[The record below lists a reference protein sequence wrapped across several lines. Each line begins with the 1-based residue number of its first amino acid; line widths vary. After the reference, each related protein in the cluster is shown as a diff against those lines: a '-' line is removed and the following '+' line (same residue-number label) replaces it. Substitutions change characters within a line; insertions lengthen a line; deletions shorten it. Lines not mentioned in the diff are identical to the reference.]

1 MGVALSVGLRYLR
14 AKRESTLAMITLVA
28 VGGVTLGVGA
38 LLTVLA
44 ITSGF
49 QQAFR
54 DKVLG
59 VNAHVLVL
67 KYGVDFT
74 EYGRVVKTAR
84 SMPEVAGAAPFVIQE
99 MMLAKG
105 ERLASVLVKGI
116 DVRQART
123 VMSVADQVVAGNF
136 DDLLPSDARAA
147 DGGTAGRDDPATEGA
162 HRASRDFAAD
172 ASDPPRGAS
181 GDTRTNVGSI
191 IDALNTPLPDARA
204 EATPANS
211 RAASLN
217 HGAQGP
223 AALEHSAPVGG
234 GSASASPPTPEAAS
248 LELGALLEEP
258 ALPDDEAEEALLGE
272 LVASQ
277 ATLNTA
283 AIAALPGVI
292 VGKTLA
298 EELGLAIGD
307 QVRIISPLSSLDS
320 SLWGEASPAGPR
332 QQYFRVA
339 AIAYA
344 GFQEYDSRLVYA
356 PLREVQSFFEHGD
369 AATGVEVKLHEPE
382 GARAVARSL
391 EAKLGGT
398 PFHTLDWADLNRN
411 LFTALELQKI
421 MLTLVIAT
429 IIVVAAFNVI
439 ATLIMV
445 VLNKKREIAILK
457 AMGARRR
464 SLVLIFALQGLFVGL
479 LGTLLGLIIGGSVVF
494 LLDAYPISL
503 DPKVYLVDRLPV
515 VHHWLEY
522 VLTAGIALVICLV
535 ATLMPSFWAARLPP
549 VEGLRHD

>member
-74 EYGRVVKTAR
+74 EHGHVVETAR

-116 DVRQART
+116 DVRQARS
-123 VMSVADQVVAGNF
+123 VMSVAEQVVEGDF
-136 DDLLPSDARAA
+136 DDMLPAGGEGAGQAGKARP
-147 DGGTAGRDDPATEGA
+147 AGRDVDNTLGGDAA
-162 HRASRDFAAD
+162 KRAGEAFGD
-172 ASDPPRGAS
+172 S
-181 GDTRTNVGSI
+181 GTPTSPSSTGMRNDVGSLI
-191 IDALNTPLPDARA
+191 GALDAPLPDAPPVGLGSDA
-204 EATPANS
+204 LAN
-211 RAASLN
+211 
-217 HGAQGP
+217 GAQGP
-223 AALEHSAPVGG
+223 AAPKRPAQDT
-234 GSASASPPTPEAAS
+234 ASARPLTPEAAS
-248 LELGALLEEP
+248 LELAALEDEP
-258 ALPDDEAEEALLGE
+258 VLPDDEAEEALLGG
-272 LVASQ
+272 LAASSE
-277 ATLNTA
+277 TLSTA
-283 AIAALPGVI
+283 AVAALPGVI

-307 QVRIISPLSSLDS
+307 QVRVISPLSSLDS
-320 SLWGEASPAGPR
+320 SLWGEERPVGPR
-332 QQYFRVA
+332 QKYFRVA

-356 PLREVQSFFEHGD
+356 PLAEVQSFFEHGD
-369 AATGVEVKLHEPE
+369 AATGVEVKLHDPE

-391 EAKLGGT
+391 EDKLGGT

-479 LGTLLGLIIGGSVVF
+479 LGTLLGLVIGGSVVF
-494 LLDAYPISL
+494 LLDAYPITL

-522 VLTAGIALVICLV
+522 VLTASIALAICLV

-549 VEGLRHD
+549 VEGLRYD